1 MSHNRPET
9 VVIDKKENEC
19 HIVDV
24 AHPVGSR
31 ICLKEHEK
39 EEKYIDLAFE
49 IKRLWRLHAVR
60 ITPIITGALI
70 TFSNNQQKYLE
81 DLHIGLSIQSLQKSV
96 PLGSEGIFRR
106 TLEAE
111 VVSHYLLIGNTP
123 VAITVI

>member
-1 MSHNRPET
+1 MKKKIGGDFAIQTERKMSHNRPET

-49 IKRLWRLHAVR
+49 IKRL
-60 ITPIITGALI
+60 
-70 TFSNNQQKYLE
+70 
-81 DLHIGLSIQSLQKSV
+81 
-96 PLGSEGIFRR
+96 
-106 TLEAE
+106 
-111 VVSHYLLIGNTP
+111 
-123 VAITVI
+123 